1 MAVITISRGSYSRGK
16 EIAEKVAAKLSYKCI
31 SRDLILEVS
40 KDYNIS
46 EIKLVHAIHDAPKIF
61 DRLNRNKKKYIAFIK
76 SALLNHLKEA
86 HPLAY
91 LRFASVFNEWDTLED
106 IINVTLKLKRELDSP
121 DKNLFEV
128 KPAKA
133 KENTDSTDDKS
144 KKQQKPPAKVE
155 TKDDKKKDNEQEKSD
170 ESKSQKTPPGLF

>member
-1 MAVITISRGSYSRGK
+1 MKVLKRNNKYEPFNR
-16 EIAEKVAAKLSYKCI
+16 EKIVESINKAC
-31 SRDLILEVS
+31 
-40 KDYNIS
+40 
-46 EIKLVHAIHDAPKIF
+46 IKLPIKAEDIEEIIREVEGRIW
-61 DRLNRNKKKYIAFIK
+61 RNPSREISSIEIGQII
-76 SALLNHLKEA
+76 LNHLKEA

-128 KPAKA
+128 KPVKATGKERSTEDKA
-133 KENTDSTDDKS
+133 K
-144 KKQQKPPAKVE
+144 KQPKPPDKTE
-155 TKDDKKKDNEQEKSD
+155 TIDDEKKKDKEQEKSD